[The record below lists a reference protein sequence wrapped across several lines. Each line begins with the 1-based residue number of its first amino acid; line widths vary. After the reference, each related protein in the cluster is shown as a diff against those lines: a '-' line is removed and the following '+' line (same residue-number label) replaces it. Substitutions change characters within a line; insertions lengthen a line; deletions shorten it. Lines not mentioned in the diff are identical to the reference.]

1 MHIPDI
7 APFLG
12 YYQRVRARTHRL
24 LPLVPPAQL
33 EWSYRP
39 GKFTIGDLFRHIA
52 AIERHLYAETP
63 LLHAPKAA

>member
-33 EWSYRP
+33 E
-39 GKFTIGDLFRHIA
+39 
-52 AIERHLYAETP
+52 
-63 LLHAPKAA
+63 